1 MHSIDQTP
9 TGATKTLLRWAQV
22 ATLAGLSLFVCA
34 IGYFAFASFSDASF
48 FDAQLVELFEDPDIT
63 GPFNNLERWT
73 AVVLMLVENST
84 GILALWASFRL
95 FTEYRRGNVF
105 TLLAAT
111 RLRFIGWMV
120 VLLTPLDMIVE
131 TFGTALFTHW
141 AHPGKVNISISFEDV
156 HVFAL
161 VFGLVIVVVG
171 HVMYQAIAISDEN
184 RAFV

>member
-1 MHSIDQTP
+1 MSSTEQTP
-9 TGATKTLLRWAQV
+9 NPSTKRLLRWAQV
-22 ATLAGLSLFVCA
+22 ATLGGLAIFV
-34 IGYFAFASFSDASF
+34 FAFSYFIYASLSDSSF
-48 FDAQLVELFEDPDIT
+48 FDGQLVELFEDPNIT
-63 GPFNNLERWT
+63 GPFTNMERLT
-73 AVVLMLVENST
+73 AVGLMLIEDST

-105 TLLAAT
+105 TLLAAA

-120 VLLTPLDMIVE
+120 VLLTPIDMVVE
-131 TFGTALFTHW
+131 TVGTALFTYW

-161 VFGLVIVVVG
+161 VFGLVIVVIG

-184 RAFV
+184 SAFV